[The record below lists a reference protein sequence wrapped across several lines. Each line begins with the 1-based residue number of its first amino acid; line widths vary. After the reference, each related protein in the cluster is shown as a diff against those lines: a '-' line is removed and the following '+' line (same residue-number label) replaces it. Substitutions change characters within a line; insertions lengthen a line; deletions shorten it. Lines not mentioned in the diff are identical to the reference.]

1 MKKVLVTGANKG
13 IGFECARQLAKQGVF
28 VFICSRNLENGLKA
42 ANTLKTEGFE
52 NVRAIQLDV
61 SNQESVNL
69 ARAEIEKSTNKLD
82 ILINNAGISGGLT
95 GQNALEVTIDTF
107 KDVFNTNLYG
117 VIRVTRAFMDLLK
130 NSDEP
135 RIVNVSSGIGSH
147 TLNSEPQ
154 YQPMTSQFVAYGT
167 SKSALNMYTINL
179 AYELRDTAFKVNMVD
194 PGYTNT
200 DLNARTGTG
209 TVETAANRILN
220 YATIDKDGPTGMF
233 YSWEYNPETGMIP
246 W

>member
-1 MKKVLVTGANKG
+1 
-13 IGFECARQLAKQGVF
+13 
-28 VFICSRNLENGLKA
+28 
-42 ANTLKTEGFE
+42 
-52 NVRAIQLDV
+52 
-61 SNQESVNL
+61 
-69 ARAEIEKSTNKLD
+69 
-82 ILINNAGISGGLT
+82 
-95 GQNALEVTIDTF
+95 
-107 KDVFNTNLYG
+107 
-117 VIRVTRAFMDLLK
+117 
-130 NSDEP
+130 
-135 RIVNVSSGIGSH
+135 
-147 TLNSEPQ
+147 
-154 YQPMTSQFVAYGT
+154 MTSQFVAYGT

>member
-28 VFICSRNLENGLKA
+28 VFIGSRNLENGLKA
-42 ANTLKTEGFE
+42 ANTLKTEGLE

>member
-28 VFICSRNLENGLKA
+28 VFIGSRNLENGLKA

-107 KDVFNTNLYG
+107 KEVFNTNLYG